1 MAERR
6 IGTLGER
13 SLHAALKEWYAR
25 PGDQLEAVVD
35 GYVVDIVRGG
45 LLIEVQTRSFAAIKR
60 KLAALTERHT
70 VRLVYPV
77 AAAKWIVKL
86 GEDGCTLLSRRRSPQ
101 RGNVYALFRELVS
114 LPELVQHKTLLIE
127 VALVEI
133 EEVRA
138 NDGRGSW
145 RRGGWSIIDTRLLNV
160 VGQIALETPAD
171 FHALLPPSLPDP
183 FTTRDLAEAL
193 GERVD
198 LARKMAYCLRGM
210 GILEVA
216 GKRGS
221 AYLYTGSGH
230 SA

>member
-35 GYVVDIVRGG
+35 GYVIDIVRGG
-45 LLIEVQTRSFAAIKR
+45 LLIEIQTHSFGAIKR
-60 KLAALTERHT
+60 KLAALTEHHT

-77 AAAKWIVKL
+77 AAVKWIVRL
-86 GEDGCTLLSRRRSPQ
+86 GEDGCTLLGRRRSPQ

-114 LPELVQHKTLLIE
+114 LPDLVCRENLLIE

-138 NDGRGSW
+138 NDRRGSW
-145 RRGGWSIIDTRLLNV
+145 RRHGWSIIDTRLLSV
-160 VGQIALETPAD
+160 VEQIVLETPAD
-171 FHALLPPSLPDP
+171 FCALLPPSLPDP
-183 FTTRDLAEAL
+183 FTTRDLAGAL

-198 LARKMAYCLRGM
+198 LAGKMAYCLRGM
-210 GILEVA
+210 GVLEVV
-216 GKRGS
+216 GKRRS
-221 AYLYTGSGH
+221 AYLYSTAGRSD
-230 SA
+230 